1 MAGQHGGGSRDDRNQ
16 TKWPVLAGEPRLDGG
31 VTLSSTL
38 NMRVV
43 HQNETF
49 DRASRDVH
57 FVPSRFVFHDGMTS
71 VASCLEAEVTLASAT
86 HPSSCLLR
94 SPGPSQMHLAQ
105 ADQ

>member
-1 MAGQHGGGSRDDRNQ
+1 MAGQHGGGSRDDGNQ
-16 TKWPVLAGEPRLDGG
+16 TKWLVLAGEPRLDGG